1 MNSVEKHSHRMWAQ
15 RVMMVCGVVVGLSG
29 CKAKQQDS
37 QAEPKPQPVT
47 ILQAETKPF
56 PPQEPSPE
64 EAIPSN
70 ASEAQTRALSRY
82 NENAWFIQEAMLVAQ
97 RAETL
102 NAAISTLVKAGRPD
116 WDRSH
121 PSHQQIRGVEVSAR
135 LRPWVEALQTLEP
148 AKRAAAL
155 LIADRVVVIEEE
167 DSNLEA
173 PDSEKRSAESKPS
186 ENRPKSEAQLQLER
200 IGAQFSYD
208 STSER
213 NLYVLNWL
221 RQAYELDPN
230 GRAGELVF
238 LLLMKSGFNTSPGC
252 ANGDELFRLV
262 LRRGTEYLRQRR
274 SADIEARVHFM
285 MGDAHR
291 DIVALA
297 AGQHGDT
304 YANSATYKPE
314 QANARTKGMAEYRA
328 GLVLDDKSEVSII
341 AKERLRGL
349 QAGEAPHDTSFYCQI
364 MD

>member
-1 MNSVEKHSHRMWAQ
+1 MWAQ
-15 RVMMVCGVVVGLSG
+15 RVMVVCGAVFALSG

-37 QAEPKPQPVT
+37 QAEPKTQPVAVP
-47 ILQAETKPF
+47 QAETKPF
-56 PPQEPSPE
+56 PPQEPSLG
-64 EAIPSN
+64 EAISSN
-70 ASEAQTRALSRY
+70 ASEAQTRALRRY
-82 NENAWFIQEAMLVAQ
+82 NENAWVIQEAMLVAQ

-186 ENRPKSEAQLQLER
+186 ENRPKSEAQLQLEK

-208 STSER
+208 PTSER
-213 NLYVLNWL
+213 NLYALNWL
-221 RQAYELDPN
+221 QEAYELDSN
-230 GRAGELVF
+230 GRAGELGF
-238 LLLMKSGFNTSPGC
+238 LLLMERGFDTSPGC
-252 ANGDELFRLV
+252 KNGNELFREV
-262 LRRGTEYLRQRR
+262 LRRGTEYLQQHR
-274 SADIEARVHFM
+274 SPDVEARVHFM

-314 QANARTKGMAEYRA
+314 QANARTKAIAEYRA